1 MFFHQPSMQIIEENC
16 CCSNWNIVT
25 EFRMGII
32 LHSLLFYIL
41 HFILHVLLC
50 KVLHLM
56 RMISRL
62 GIGFY
67 CRFNQDRKK
76 ESLCNALARV
86 FIYTQFAAADCT
98 STNGRICPVLTFSFP
113 DLAQ

>member
-1 MFFHQPSMQIIEENC
+1 MQIIEENC

-32 LHSLLFYIL
+32 LHS
-41 HFILHVLLC
+41 ILHVLLC

-86 FIYTQFAAADCT
+86 CIYTQFAAADCT

>member
-1 MFFHQPSMQIIEENC
+1 MQIIEENC

-41 HFILHVLLC
+41 HSILHVLLC

-76 ESLCNALARV
+76 VCVMLWPVYLFIPSLQLQIA
-86 FIYTQFAAADCT
+86 Q
-98 STNGRICPVLTFSFP
+98 VLMGEYVLS
-113 DLAQ
+113 